1 MPIYTNRTKCQN
13 YLKCK
18 CKRGRLHPTE
28 PIGIS
33 GFYAPFY
40 KNKLYFS
47 SQNDDEEVILILN
60 MLLCQEIV

>member
-18 CKRGRLHPTE
+18 CKGSRLHPTE
-28 PIGIS
+28 PMGIS

-40 KNKLYFS
+40 KETKDMYQYFK
-47 SQNDDEEVILILN
+47 DLDLIDMYL
-60 MLLCQEIV
+60 IDYDI